1 MSIQTRE
8 VLKTYFETGDYPTEA
23 QFAALI
29 DSLFHKTEDSLPLT
43 SVDGLA
49 AQLAALRR
57 ADLDLSNRMSLDYMT
72 RAQVLALLQQTNT
85 PVAFVEQLPEPSAD
99 TMDRLYIVVSAN
111 GFTANVTKK
120 EGLPHAASADAGN
133 IIGPFGTVVEE
144 EVEVGMYCFDVDI
157 EAAFVYQCFAI
168 DDGIP
173 QWAIVQELTIG
184 DYVWTRDGKCWE
196 LTSSREFELVAD
208 PYTYAWTASHTP
220 AQTAAIDWAVQKRAQ
235 ELQAAANE
243 KWVVDTAVAGQ
254 SYYADVAT
262 STTMTVTVTTRFNG
276 TLVDCNTTPSGWTR
290 TATGTYTRSVSGAS
304 GTVPAATFG
313 YTVVGGT
320 YDGLTVSKSS
330 SAKSITVTYP
340 AWYGFSPAADFATL
354 DLSALT
360 RRTSNL
366 GTTSTVTNATGNGC
380 YLWIVTHGSA
390 SATSMNLNI
399 LATINSSAS
408 FPSPDD
414 ADISLSGYKVYRSNL
429 TYDLGSFGINMAIN
443 V

>member
-23 QFAALI
+23 QFSALI

-43 SVDGLA
+43 SVDGLTT
-49 AQLAALRR
+49 QLAALRSDAAVIR
-57 ADLDLSNRMSLDYMT
+57 ATLTGSYMT

-99 TMDRLYIVVSAN
+99 TMNRLYIVFSAN
-111 GFTANVTKK
+111 GFTANVTGKTK
-120 EGLPHAASADAGN
+120 LSHASGCDEGDIL
-133 IIGPFGTVVEE
+133 GTWDDFVEG
-144 EVEVGMYCFDVDI
+144 EVEVGQCYLDDDLCPGCVMQCTAIENDV
-157 EAAFVYQCFAI
+157 
-168 DDGIP
+168 P
-173 QWAIVQELTIG
+173 QWTVAEEQAVG
-184 DYVWTRDGKCWE
+184 DYVWTRDGKCYE
-196 LTSSREFELVAD
+196 LVFGRTWDEVAD
-208 PYTYAWTASHTP
+208 PYTYAWIASHTP
-220 AQTAAIDWAVQKRAQ
+220 AQTAAIEWAVQKRAA
-235 ELQAAANE
+235 ELQEAANA

-254 SYYADVAT
+254 GYYADVAT

-340 AWYGFSPAADFATL
+340 AWYGFSPTADFATL